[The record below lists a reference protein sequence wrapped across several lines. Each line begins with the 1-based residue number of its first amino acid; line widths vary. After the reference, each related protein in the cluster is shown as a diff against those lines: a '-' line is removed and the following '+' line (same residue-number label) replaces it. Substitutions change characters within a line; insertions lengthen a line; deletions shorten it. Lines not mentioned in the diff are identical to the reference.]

1 MTMPAA
7 ERLGLEIKRAEQELM
22 SAKQAALREAGLTV
36 GQYAALFALAEQPG
50 ISGAALARAC
60 LVTPQNMAAVLKVLE
75 GRGLVERAAHSLHQH
90 VLETRL
96 TPQGTRLLG
105 LADRRAVEIER
116 RLAAA
121 FTAQEA
127 AQLRDLLN
135 RASAAIRGEPPQAG

>member
-60 LVTPQNMAAVLKVLE
+60 LVTPQNMAAVLKVL
-75 GRGLVERAAHSLHQH
+75 GCACHS
-90 VLETRL
+90 E
-96 TPQGTRLLG
+96 
-105 LADRRAVEIER
+105 
-116 RLAAA
+116 
-121 FTAQEA
+121 
-127 AQLRDLLN
+127 
-135 RASAAIRGEPPQAG
+135 